1 MWYQYCVK
9 ILRKCEENVFL
20 EEERYFEAQDRDT
33 VIRYVRQMY
42 PEGSVITNIQTFMFT
57 KLDPIRWG

>member
-1 MWYQYCVK
+1 MWHQYCVK